1 MLTQKTKHHYFI
13 ILIASL
19 WAVVAHAQ
27 PVPVAFD
34 IVPAESSVR
43 FEVMQGTAKIT
54 GQFPAFTAHIM
65 FHPEALISSKVD
77 VTVDMNHITMD
88 NTEAQQMLAQEEWLS
103 PKAFPNAEFTT
114 QSFKS
119 LGDKRY
125 EAQATLTL
133 KGVAIPL
140 VLAFT
145 LDEFSPAAAL
155 MQGEVTLHRKDF
167 HIGWDDTKSVA
178 DEVKVLVKVKAVAA
192 AKKSE

>member
-1 MLTQKTKHHYFI
+1 MLRFVLV
-13 ILIASL
+13 LISSF
-19 WAVVAHAQ
+19 WAAAAQ
-27 PVPVAFD
+27 AQSAPIAFE
-34 IVPAESSVR
+34 IVPAESSVN

-65 FHPEALISSKVD
+65 FHPEALSASQVS

-88 NTEAQQMLAQEEWLS
+88 NAEAQQMLAKEEWLS
-103 PKAFPNAEFTT
+103 PKAFPKAEFTT

-133 KGVAIPL
+133 KGIAIPV

-145 LDEFSPAAAL
+145 LDEFSPASAL
-155 MQGEVTLHRKDF
+155 MQGEVTLHRKNF
-167 HIGWDDTKSVA
+167 HIGWDDTASVA

-192 AKKSE
+192 LRKNE